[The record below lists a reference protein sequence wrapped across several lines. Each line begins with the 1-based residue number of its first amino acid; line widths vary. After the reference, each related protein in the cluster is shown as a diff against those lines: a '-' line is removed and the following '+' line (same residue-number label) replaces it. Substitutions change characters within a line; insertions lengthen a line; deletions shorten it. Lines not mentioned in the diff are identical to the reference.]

1 MAAKYQLITELYR
14 RTGIAVAKNPQAW
27 QNFLAAA
34 CRNYKCRFDEQL
46 LIYAQRPDAVAV
58 AQLETWN
65 KQFRR
70 WVNKDSKG
78 IAVFDPKG
86 RRNTLKYYFDVSDT
100 HEGYY
105 GSRPVPIWQMNER
118 YEQAVMER
126 LSDRFGEMEGSDLAS
141 VLMETAKNAVED
153 NLQDYLSQ
161 LKDCT
166 KDSFLEE
173 LDDYNVEVI
182 YKRLAANS
190 VAFML
195 ISRCGLD
202 TDGFFDREDFQ
213 EIVNFNPPATINAL
227 GIATSDIAEMTLREI
242 SLTIR
247 DVQMAEKTQNRT
259 FAQKP
264 QARYDIGREQPE
276 RSKYNERNHLHQT
289 GRLSYSRP
297 DISDRARAS
306 AWQIRFDAQGLS
318 GAAQESDLP
327 QPADNGQAERTSAPD
342 RTDGTTTVGA
352 SDEAATS
359 RTGRDRGTESESPDA
374 VGRTD
379 EQYSQSGGGSDTDRA
394 DLQLD
399 RSYPAEESIANETE
413 VRANLPTVEEQIEM
427 IAEAEDEKSSA
438 FAISQ
443 ENIDSVLLLGS
454 GFQNGKYRIYR
465 QFQKQEDNKNN
476 IAFLKNEYGI
486 GGGTHYFPDG
496 TQGGQS
502 HDGKGIHIEKHGSY
516 TNPDLILSWSKM
528 EKRLR
533 ELIKNNRYLNEKEK
547 DHYPEYLK
555 SVEAPQYE
563 IDTQEKVNRQRFID
577 AHRDLPP
584 ADKRDT
590 LSLRLSDFI
599 RDLDGYEKSLLEN
612 VNRNDLADVTTEQME
627 QHLSDPATVQQLID
641 FLALVQGK
649 TSDVYSRSN
658 AWRFS
663 QELLELYPLRY
674 LYHEDDVVYIGA
686 DKYEV
691 VAFDENA
698 VSLRNPEFPLFG
710 KELSRADFEEKL
722 KENPANDHL
731 KVVVTEKQKTEIPP
745 EQKPDGIQF
754 SIGFS
759 EHPAFYDR
767 QFNDRYTDLSFA
779 LGNYLLGVLDEKQ
792 HREREGDDNVGWYH
806 KIDFDITVT
815 IGGEDFHYDG
825 RFDIGDGEGDL
836 IAHIKNFYEYSLS
849 PDCPFIPEWKRQ
861 GEDYYRE
868 KMESLR
874 WGRDV
879 FIPYLEQHKD
889 LTPEDRKLFDEI
901 MSFEKEWFVLAEE
914 KPSAVDEMI
923 AYAERAAAESE
934 TELPEERFEVVMT
947 SDAFPDPEDAYA
959 IWDNIREEYYADSY
973 GKILTYPTEEEAETG
988 LTAVRKE
995 VADKEAEEWLYVERA
1010 KHGLEPA
1017 EQDNS
1022 DLIGKEIVIDNR
1034 RYLIES
1040 VGKVSGDVSMR
1051 DITFKD
1057 SVGFPINRVE
1067 KIGYIRSLLEQEQ
1080 PELPPEEK
1088 AERSAVPSALRHN
1101 YHITED
1107 TLGVGGAKE
1116 KFRNNMAAINLLH
1129 ELELENRLAT
1139 PEEQETLSKYV
1150 GWGGL
1155 SMAFDENNAAW
1166 ANEFQEL
1173 YASLSPEEYRAA
1185 MESTL
1190 TAFYTPP
1197 VVIKGMYEAI
1207 ARLGFSEGS
1216 ILEPSCGTGNFF
1228 GLLPDSMAG
1237 SKLHGVEIDELTGR
1251 IAKQLYQKA
1260 NIAVQGF
1267 EETKLPDDHF
1277 DVVIGNV
1284 PFGDFK
1290 VNDSRYNA
1298 QKFLIHDYFFAKAL
1312 DKVRTGGVV
1321 AFITSKGTMDKAS
1334 PEVRKYIAQRAELL
1348 GAIRLP
1354 DNTFRANAGTEV
1366 TSDILF
1372 LQKRDRIT
1380 DIEPDWVH
1388 FDIDENGI
1396 TMNSY
1401 FVQHPEMILGEM
1413 KMESTRFGMD
1423 SACKAYQ
1430 DIPLS
1435 ELLHN
1440 AVQNIQGEIP
1450 EYVGEIDEIS
1460 DEQDEVIPADPN
1472 VRNFS
1477 YTLVNGQI
1485 YFRENDRMT
1494 PATLSMTAANRIKG
1508 LIEIRDCVRKLIE
1521 YQTEDYP
1528 EEMIQTEQENLNRL
1542 YDAFAKKYGLINSR
1556 GNYLAFASDESY
1568 FLLCS
1573 LEVLDDEGNFK
1584 RKADMFTKRTIKR
1597 HREITSVETASE
1609 ALALS
1614 IGEKAHVDLP
1624 FMEQLTG
1631 KTQEELIADLQG
1643 VIFRIPAAEPARYVT
1658 ADEYLSGNVRAKL
1671 VTAEAAAKND
1681 PELAVNVEA
1690 LKQVIPK
1697 DLSVAEI
1704 SVRLGTTWIPQE
1716 DIQRFVVELLTPSS
1730 YAMGRLKVR
1739 YTPMNGDWFIENKS
1753 SDIGN
1758 VKADST
1764 YGTKRASAY
1773 RIIEDTLNLR
1783 DTRIFDYVYDE
1794 HGNKKTVFNAKETT
1808 AAQAKQEVI
1817 KQAFQD
1823 WIWKDPERRNR
1834 LVRYYNDTFN
1844 SVRPREYDG
1853 SHITFGGISPE
1864 ITLRPHQ
1871 VNAIA
1876 HILYGGNT
1884 LLAHKV
1890 GAGKTFEMVAAAQE
1904 SKRLGLC
1911 NKAMFVVPNHLVG
1924 QWASEYLRLYPSAN
1938 ILVTRKQDFETGN
1951 RKKFCSRIAT
1961 GDYDAVIIGHSQFEK
1976 IPMSIERQREQ
1987 LQRQLD
1993 DIERGIDDVQ
2003 ASKGEQFTVKQLMK
2017 TRKGIKAKLD
2027 KLNDTKRKDTV
2038 IDFEQLGVDRLFI
2051 DESHFYKNLYLYT
2064 KMRNVGGIA
2073 QTEAQKSSDLFMKCR
2088 YLDEIT
2094 GNRGTIFATGTPVS
2108 NSMVELYSVQRYLQY
2123 DTLMQNGLQHFD
2135 SWASTFGET
2144 VTALELAP
2152 EGTNYRAKTRF
2163 AKFFNLPELML
2174 MFREVADIQT
2184 ADMLKLPVPKVNY
2197 HNVKTKPS
2205 EIQTE
2210 MVASLAKRAEKVRA
2224 RLVEPNIDNML
2235 KITNDGRKLALDQRM
2250 IDPMLPDDPDS
2261 KVNACI
2267 DNVYRIW
2274 EEHADTRATQLIF
2287 CDLSTPKND
2296 GTFNVYDDIR
2306 EKLIARG
2313 IPAEQIRF
2321 IHEATTDAQKK
2332 ELFGKIRSGEVRVL
2346 LGSTPKMGA
2355 GTNVQDRLIAI
2366 HNLDCPWRPSDLE
2379 QRQGRIERQGNMF
2392 PEVEVYRYVTEQTFD
2407 AYLYQLVESKQKF
2420 ISQIMTSK
2428 SPVRSAE
2435 DVDEVAL
2442 SFAEVK
2448 MLATGDERFKEKM
2461 DLDIQV
2467 SKLKVLKQSYL
2478 SEHYDLEDRILK
2490 HYPQTIKEYEQRI
2503 VCYEADTVLA
2513 EQNKPQGEEKFCPMT
2528 LRGIKYTEKAAAGEM
2543 LIAIC
2548 KEYPLSAPTEIGS
2561 YRGFKM
2567 EVFYDTVNAH
2577 YCLNLCG
2584 KAKYKV
2590 DLGSDP
2596 LGNLTR
2602 IENELEKFPARLEVA
2617 KTKRTETI
2625 AQFETAKVEV
2635 QKPFAFE
2642 DELKEKSERL
2652 NALNI
2657 ELNLDQKAPAVLD
2670 AEPEQSDEPPERK
2683 CENRER

>member
-213 EIVNFNPPATINAL
+213 EIVNFNTPATINAL

-806 KIDFDITVT
+806 KTDFDITVT

-1844 SVRPREYDG
+1844 SLRPREYDG

-2152 EGTNYRAKTRF
+2152 EGYT
-2163 AKFFNLPELML
+2163 
-2174 MFREVADIQT
+2174 
-2184 ADMLKLPVPKVNY
+2184 
-2197 HNVKTKPS
+2197 
-2205 EIQTE
+2205 
-2210 MVASLAKRAEKVRA
+2210 
-2224 RLVEPNIDNML
+2224 LV
-2235 KITNDGRKLALDQRM
+2235 GR
-2250 IDPMLPDDPDS
+2250 
-2261 KVNACI
+2261 
-2267 DNVYRIW
+2267 
-2274 EEHADTRATQLIF
+2274 
-2287 CDLSTPKND
+2287 
-2296 GTFNVYDDIR
+2296 
-2306 EKLIARG
+2306 
-2313 IPAEQIRF
+2313 
-2321 IHEATTDAQKK
+2321 
-2332 ELFGKIRSGEVRVL
+2332 
-2346 LGSTPKMGA
+2346 
-2355 GTNVQDRLIAI
+2355 
-2366 HNLDCPWRPSDLE
+2366 
-2379 QRQGRIERQGNMF
+2379 
-2392 PEVEVYRYVTEQTFD
+2392 
-2407 AYLYQLVESKQKF
+2407 
-2420 ISQIMTSK
+2420 
-2428 SPVRSAE
+2428 
-2435 DVDEVAL
+2435 
-2442 SFAEVK
+2442 
-2448 MLATGDERFKEKM
+2448 
-2461 DLDIQV
+2461 
-2467 SKLKVLKQSYL
+2467 
-2478 SEHYDLEDRILK
+2478 
-2490 HYPQTIKEYEQRI
+2490 
-2503 VCYEADTVLA
+2503 
-2513 EQNKPQGEEKFCPMT
+2513 
-2528 LRGIKYTEKAAAGEM
+2528 
-2543 LIAIC
+2543 
-2548 KEYPLSAPTEIGS
+2548 
-2561 YRGFKM
+2561 
-2567 EVFYDTVNAH
+2567 
-2577 YCLNLCG
+2577 
-2584 KAKYKV
+2584 
-2590 DLGSDP
+2590 
-2596 LGNLTR
+2596 
-2602 IENELEKFPARLEVA
+2602 
-2617 KTKRTETI
+2617 
-2625 AQFETAKVEV
+2625 
-2635 QKPFAFE
+2635 
-2642 DELKEKSERL
+2642 
-2652 NALNI
+2652 
-2657 ELNLDQKAPAVLD
+2657 
-2670 AEPEQSDEPPERK
+2670 
-2683 CENRER
+2683 